1 MYILK
6 NQIRF
11 NPQKYGEE
19 SIILE
24 SKIDVVYMGSWQHR
38 FQFYVQKTELSL
50 QDLSIDLDELTELSD
65 SSLFT
70 VRPARLMPYGFDDQV
85 IQGIQIMMDLD
96 LRVIQRSGYTVLD
109 IMSDVGGL
117 QSVLFS
123 GISLFLVMC
132 SYNAIDNYL
141 VSRLYRLETE
151 QDMSRRMCCLFRCL
165 PKRVKCGCFKSSKH
179 NEMVKAR
186 MTLNKEIDIVKLI
199 R

>member
-1 MYILK
+1 
-6 NQIRF
+6 
-11 NPQKYGEE
+11 
-19 SIILE
+19 
-24 SKIDVVYMGSWQHR
+24 MGSWQHR

-70 VRPARLMPYGFDDQV
+70 VRPASLMPYGFDDQV

-96 LRVIQRSGYTVLD
+96 LRVIQRTGYTVLD

-123 GISLFLVMC
+123 GISLFLAMC

-141 VSRLYRLETE
+141 VSRLYRLESK
-151 QDMSRRMCCLFRCL
+151 QDISQRVCCLSRCL
-165 PKRVKCGCFKSSKH
+165 PKRVKSCCFKSSKH
-179 NEMVKAR
+179 SAVKKAQN
-186 MTLNKEIDIVKLI
+186 MLNKEIDIVKLI

>member
-117 QSVLFS
+117 
-123 GISLFLVMC
+123 
-132 SYNAIDNYL
+132 
-141 VSRLYRLETE
+141 
-151 QDMSRRMCCLFRCL
+151 
-165 PKRVKCGCFKSSKH
+165 
-179 NEMVKAR
+179 
-186 MTLNKEIDIVKLI
+186 
-199 R
+199 

>member
-151 QDMSRRMCCLFRCL
+151 QDMSQRMCCLSRCL

-186 MTLNKEIDIVKLI
+186 KTLNKEIDIVKLI